1 MQAIETIKTGSA
13 DDQAVALL
21 PSCRLKLGNLF
32 QSDGEVEHGHLGDAS
47 HRHRNELSGNKFREQ
62 HVRSIDI

>member
-47 HRHRNELSGNKFREQ
+47 HRHRNE
-62 HVRSIDI
+62 